1 MQKQIEENKNNKIK
15 KGDNQTR
22 KINSLADKKEKLEK
36 QLINSQEEV
45 LNFFIFKKVFLFFV
59 SIAR

>member
-15 KGDNQTR
+15 KGDTQTR
-22 KINSLADKKEKLEK
+22 KMNSLADKKEKLEK

-45 LNFFIFKKVFLFFV
+45 KFIF
-59 SIAR
+59 

>member
-15 KGDNQTR
+15 KGDT
-22 KINSLADKKEKLEK
+22 KTKKMNSLADKKEKLEK

-45 LNFFIFKKVFLFFV
+45 KNNSFSSLKKQFYLQ
-59 SIAR
+59 